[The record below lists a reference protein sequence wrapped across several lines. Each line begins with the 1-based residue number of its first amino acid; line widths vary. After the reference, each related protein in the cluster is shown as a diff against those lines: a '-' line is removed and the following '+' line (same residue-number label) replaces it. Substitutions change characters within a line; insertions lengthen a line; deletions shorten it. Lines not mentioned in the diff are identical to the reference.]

1 MEQLVSV
8 AQSPYLW
15 SAFTAYII
23 GQIIK
28 AVILM
33 TRYRGLRLTFGE
45 VFASGNMPSTHTS
58 TVVALATTVG
68 CLNGFDSALFGIAL
82 VLSIVV
88 AYDACHVRRAVGDQ
102 GIVLAEIID
111 RHQTSEQ
118 ILMKLTKEME
128 IRGEHNIKKGKTKL
142 AKPYLSR
149 GHLAREVVA
158 GAVLGVIVGAI
169 VAIITTQISL

>member
-1 MEQLVSV
+1 MEQFVSV

-15 SAFTAYII
+15 SAFTAYLI

-33 TRYRGLRLTFGE
+33 TRYRGLTFRE

-68 CLNGFDSALFGIAL
+68 CLNGFDSAFFGVAL
-82 VLSIVV
+82 VLAVVV

-102 GIVLAEIID
+102 GVVLAEIID
-111 RHQTSEQ
+111 RHQASEQ
-118 ILMKLTKEME
+118 ILMKLTKEMQ

-158 GAVLGVIVGAI
+158 GAVLGVIVGVI
-169 VAIITTQISL
+169 VAIITTQIFL